1 MKNQI
6 RQGCCWLLLI
16 ILGMLCGS
24 PAYANGGR
32 AAGDQFKMNINI
44 SGTVVATGSCTFT
57 HKDSSGW
64 DLIDFGNV
72 RYSTVKGFVLEGT
85 YRQNMDGAMTCTG
98 DTEGTAEMTLTPLG
112 NGDTVEFNGHKLIAV
127 TMSGSSGSSSSKN
140 LGIALLVNGNVQ
152 DVATPFQ
159 IDIASPPGL
168 EVELVQTGAAD
179 TVASGTKF
187 IASAALTMTFQ

>member
-1 MKNQI
+1 MRNEI
-6 RQGCCWLLLI
+6 RQRGCWWLLVMLEI
-16 ILGMLCGS
+16 LCGS
-24 PAYANGGR
+24 SAF

-72 RYSTVKGFVLEGT
+72 RYSTVNGFVLEGT

-127 TMSGSSGSSSSKN
+127 AMSGSSGSSISKN